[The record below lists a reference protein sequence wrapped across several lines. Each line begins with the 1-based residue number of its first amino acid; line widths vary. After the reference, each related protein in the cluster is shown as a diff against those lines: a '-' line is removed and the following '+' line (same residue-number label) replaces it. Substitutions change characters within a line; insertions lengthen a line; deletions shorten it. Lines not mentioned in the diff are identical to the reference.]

1 MVGNFEVIALLLIVL
16 VSIVLPTVL
25 LVMMFIIYS
34 KLNKIEQLLS
44 KKD

>member
-34 KLNKIEQLLS
+34 KLNKIEHLLS

>member
-25 LVMMFIIYS
+25 LVMMFVIYS

>member
-25 LVMMFIIYS
+25 LVMMFAIYS